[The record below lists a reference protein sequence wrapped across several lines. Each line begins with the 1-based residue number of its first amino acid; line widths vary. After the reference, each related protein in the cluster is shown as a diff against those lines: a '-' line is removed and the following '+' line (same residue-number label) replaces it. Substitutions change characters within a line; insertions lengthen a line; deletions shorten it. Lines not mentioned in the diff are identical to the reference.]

1 MPTSTR
7 SCSASTTMPETI
19 VLKGEHGLPY
29 SKGLMAQSLSASGLA
44 PDRAYEVARA
54 LETRLGDRG
63 DPSIAVEELR
73 ELAAQEVRDQEG
85 SDAADRFLAWEGLDR
100 MERPLIVMLGG
111 APGVGKSTL
120 ATLLAG
126 RVGVTRV
133 IATDAIRQVIRAF
146 FSHDFMP
153 VVHYSS
159 FEAGATVDPDEVG
172 DGDADIVGYLRQ
184 VASVRTG
191 VAAIAERAI
200 QEGTPTILEG
210 VHLVP
215 GSLTGDAA
223 ARCALVEAVV
233 AIEDEDAHRSHF
245 SLRGGSRPAMRY
257 LRRFDQIRKLQ
268 THLVERARTR
278 GVPVIDAT
286 NLDAGVAE
294 GMDLIRR
301 RVSAE
306 LSGDR

>member
-1 MPTSTR
+1 MS
-7 SCSASTTMPETI
+7 ETI

-54 LETRLGDRG
+54 LEARLDERG
-63 DPSIAVEELR
+63 EPSIAVEELR
-73 ELAAQEVRDQEG
+73 ELAAGEVREQEG
-85 SDAADRFLAWEGLDR
+85 ADAAERFLAWEGLER

-146 FSHDFMP
+146 FSHEFMP

-172 DGDADIVGYLRQ
+172 EGGDADIVGYLRQ

-215 GSLTGDAA
+215 GSLTADAA

-257 LRRFDQIRKLQ
+257 LGRFEQIRKLQ
-268 THLVERARTR
+268 AHLVQRARSR

-306 LSGDR
+306 LSGE